1 MSHVAVIISSERC
14 GHCRTMRGDGRLMS
28 KNQTKD
34 KSPNIP
40 GGYFY
45 DATFMKK
52 IITADM
58 NTGAKVRVINVH
70 YKTFNPADGVMDISV
85 FMLDSDGNSV
95 RQTLLKEKS
104 GKTSMSIYSIGEVG
118 KVISTQDTPE
128 DWDKIVKS
136 YIPANIGSYS
146 VFFPSMILF
155 EGTAWAEGIKN
166 GTPIYGHLNGFE
178 TKTES
183 PYGVLAGKGQPNVME
198 FPKFVN
204 QFFNG
209 TKELRGSPAV
219 KTEPVV
225 APVAVP
231 ASATPEPPAY
241 VPKEVKKD
249 TVAIPTLAARD
260 KLKVR
265 LFVVEK

>member
-34 KSPNIP
+34 KKPNIP
-40 GGYFY
+40 GGHFY
-45 DATFMKK
+45 DAAFMKK

-58 NTGAKVRVINVH
+58 NAGAKLRVINVH

-85 FMLDSDGNSV
+85 FILDSDGNSV
-95 RQTLLKEKS
+95 RQTMLKEKN

-128 DWDKIVKS
+128 DWNTIVKT
-136 YIPANIGSYS
+136 YIPSNIVNYS
-146 VFFPSMILF
+146 VFFPSMVLF

-166 GTPIYGHLNGFE
+166 GTPIYGYLNGFE
-178 TKTES
+178 TKTEA
-183 PYGVLAGKGQPNVME
+183 PYGVAAANVQPNVME

-209 TKELRGSPAV
+209 TKELRGSPV
-219 KTEPVV
+219 KPVV
-225 APVAVP
+225 AAAP
-231 ASATPEPPAY
+231 APAAPEPPAY
-241 VPKEVKKD
+241 VPKEVKKE

>member
-1 MSHVAVIISSERC
+1 MSHVAVIVTSERC
-14 GHCRTMRGDGRLMS
+14 GHCRTMRGDGRLLS
-28 KNQTKD
+28 KLQTKD
-34 KSPNIP
+34 KKPNIP

-45 DATFMKK
+45 DAAFMKK

-70 YKTFNPADGVMDISV
+70 YKTFNPADGIMDISV
-85 FMLDSDGNSV
+85 MMLDTDGNSV
-95 RQTLLKEKS
+95 KQTMLKEKN
-104 GKTSMSIYSIGEVG
+104 GKTSMSIYSIGETG
-118 KVISTQDTPE
+118 KVISSQDTPE
-128 DWDKIVKS
+128 DWSNIVKS
-136 YIPANIGSYS
+136 YIPVNITNYS
-146 VFFPSMILF
+146 VFFPSIILF

-166 GTPIYGHLNGFE
+166 ATPIYGYLNGFE
-178 TKTES
+178 TKKEA
-183 PYGVLAGKGQPNVME
+183 PYGVAISGNVQPNVME

-209 TKELRGSPAV
+209 AKELRGAPIVNS
-219 KTEPVV
+219 
-225 APVAVP
+225 APVAQAPV
-231 ASATPEPPAY
+231 TQEPPPY